1 MTRRSPARLLAPL
14 ALVACAV
21 ALFAVVNS
29 GGSSDDAGDPTRPE
43 ATATASAKPTKKS
56 DKAKAGAKTY
66 TVKAGDTPSGIAEQ
80 VGVDVGALLDAN
92 PNADPNNLSPGQKL
106 KLP

>member
-29 GGSSDDAGDPTRPE
+29 GGSSDDADDSARPG
-43 ATATASAKPTKKS
+43 ATATATAKPTKKS
-56 DKAKAGAKTY
+56 TKKAGAKTY